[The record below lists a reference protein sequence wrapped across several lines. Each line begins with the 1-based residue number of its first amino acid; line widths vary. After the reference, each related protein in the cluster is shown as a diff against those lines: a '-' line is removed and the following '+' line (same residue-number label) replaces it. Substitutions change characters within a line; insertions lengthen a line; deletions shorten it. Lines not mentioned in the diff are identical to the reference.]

1 MQPHASSVDPPD
13 AEILVGECV
22 VCFASED
29 WWYHN
34 SHSNKHL
41 MQVLART
48 NNNRV
53 LFVNSIGMS
62 APHLLHDRFARRRVA
77 RKLHSLLI
85 FLRRVEPNLF
95 VLTPIALPVTRRLRR
110 LIGYVNRILIIA
122 QVRAICGWLGFSTP
136 IIWTTSPAAGTA
148 AIALRHKW
156 ARLLVYYCIDNLAFS
171 RGVDDTAYIQSLDTQ
186 LQSAADLVFFS
197 GRRLFQERA
206 QQRSDIYLLP
216 HGVDYELFGRAQ
228 GSAEPLPA
236 DLHAIAQPVVGYIG
250 LIRALD
256 LELIAHIAA
265 RNKHVSF
272 VFIGD
277 LAMEVDSLSTHGN
290 VHWLGKKAYEDLPRY
305 LQGFRCCLLC
315 YRRGDIFNA
324 YRSPKKLLEYFAT
337 GLPVVALQLA
347 ELHAYAHLV
356 YQASNAQ
363 EFDLQLQRALAEADP
378 DLRRLRIEAA
388 RERDWRVV
396 VAEASRH
403 IRNHL
408 LLNGDNARPPRQV
421 LQSSSYSVSKRRDT

>member
-1 MQPHASSVDPPD
+1 MQSQAFSADPPD
-13 AEILVGECV
+13 AEILVDECV
-22 VCFASED
+22 VCFAGED

-34 SHSNKHL
+34 PQSNKHL

-53 LFVNSIGMS
+53 LFVNSTGIS
-62 APHLLHDRFARRRVA
+62 APHLRDRFAWSRVA
-77 RKLHSLLI
+77 RKLRSLLI
-85 FLRRVEPNLF
+85 FLRQVEPNLF
-95 VLTPIALPVTRRLRR
+95 VLTPIALPVTRRLPR
-110 LIGYVNRILIIA
+110 LIAYVNRILIIA
-122 QVRAICGWLGFSTP
+122 QVRAICGWLGFSRP
-136 IIWTTSPAAGTA
+136 IIWITSPAAGAA
-148 AIALRHKW
+148 AIALRRKW
-156 ARLLVYYCIDNLAFS
+156 ARLLVYYCVDNVSFS
-171 RGVDDTAYIQSLDTQ
+171 RGVDTAYIQSLDTQ

-206 QQRSDIYLLP
+206 QQRADIYLLP
-216 HGVDYELFGRAQ
+216 HGVDYDLFARAQ

-250 LIRALD
+250 MIRELD
-256 LELIAHIAA
+256 LELIAHVAA

-272 VFIGD
+272 VFVGG
-277 LAMEVDSLSTHGN
+277 LAMDVDSLSTHGN
-290 VHWLGKKAYEDLPRY
+290 VHWLGKKSYEDLPRY

-315 YRRGDIFNA
+315 YRRGDSLND

-347 ELHAYAHLV
+347 ELHKFAHLV

-378 DLRRLRIEAA
+378 HLRRLRMEAA

-408 LLNGDNARPPRQV
+408 LLNGDDARPPRQV
-421 LQSSSYSVSKRRDT
+421 LQSSS

>member
-1 MQPHASSVDPPD
+1 MPLHASSVDPQD
-13 AEILVGECV
+13 AEILVDERV

-34 SHSNKHL
+34 PHSNKHL
-41 MQVLART
+41 MQLLART

-53 LFVNSIGMS
+53 LFVNSTGLS
-62 APHLLHDRFARRRVA
+62 APHLLHDRFAWQRIA

-85 FLRRVEPNLF
+85 FLRQVEPNLY
-95 VLTPIALPVTRRLRR
+95 VLTPIALPCTRRLRR
-110 LIGYVNRILIIA
+110 LVGYVNRILIVA
-122 QVRAICGWLGFSTP
+122 QVRAICGWLGFSRP
-136 IIWTTSPAAGTA
+136 IIWAASPAAGTA
-148 AIALRHKW
+148 AIALRRKW
-156 ARLLVYYCIDNLAFS
+156 ARLLIYYCVDNLSFS
-171 RGVDDTAYIQSLDTQ
+171 RGVDTAYIQALETQ
-186 LQSAADLVFFS
+186 LQSAADLIFFS

-206 QQRSDIYLLP
+206 RQRSDIYLLS
-216 HGVDYELFGRAQ
+216 HGVDYDLFVRAQ

-236 DLHAIAQPVVGYIG
+236 DLQAIAQPVVGYIG
-250 LIRALD
+250 LIRELD

-265 RNKHVSF
+265 RNQHVSF

-277 LAMEVDSLSTHGN
+277 LAMDVSSLRNHGN
-290 VHWLGKKAYEDLPRY
+290 VHWLGKKSYEELPRY

-315 YRRGDIFNA
+315 YTRGDICNE

-347 ELHAYAHLV
+347 ELQACAHLV

-363 EFDLQLQRALAEADP
+363 EFDLQLQRALAEVDP

-388 RERDWRVV
+388 RAREWRVV

-403 IRNHL
+403 IRKHL
-408 LLNGDNARPPRQV
+408 LLSGDNARPRRQV
-421 LQSSSYSVSKRRDT
+421 LQSAS